1 MNTTTTNIAKH
12 ASTVAGA
19 TLLSRILGF
28 VRDLI
33 VAFALGAG
41 PLADAFFVAFR
52 LPNLLRRLF
61 AEGSLTMA
69 FVPVFTRICHEQ
81 GMDEASRMARSTLVW
96 LVLVLGGLT
105 ALALIWARPLTMLI
119 APGFGQDQAVLDAA
133 VDLVRICFPYI
144 LFISAVALSMGV
156 LNSLGHFLLPA
167 LAPCFLNISLILAAL
182 IAVGAG
188 LSVPVCLAWG
198 VLVAG
203 AVQWLSQLPALHT
216 RGVFWLGKWDPWHPG
231 VKRVAALMLPTVF
244 GAAVYQL
251 NVVLNTVLASF
262 LAQGSISFLYYADR
276 LVQFPLGVFGL
287 AVSTAALP
295 SLSALLAENK
305 KTEFART
312 LRSTVDLV
320 LFISLPATAGLIAL
334 NMPMVD
340 VLFGRGAF
348 DALAVQA
355 TAGALTGYALGLP
368 AFCAVRSLVSA
379 LYALEDTKS
388 PVWAAVFSLALNLAL
403 GLGLMQV
410 MGHVGLAI
418 AVSLASWGNVLLL
431 ARALN
436 RHIGQWFK
444 PRGAL
449 LRMLAL
455 SCLLGLGCA
464 LSASWGWLS
473 LAAIP
478 VWAGGYMAAARLLRI
493 PEAEIV
499 LSGLRRRLKG
509 KGSAEG

>member
-1 MNTTTTNIAKH
+1 MNSSSSEIARN

-28 VRDLI
+28 IRDLI

-69 FVPVFTRICHEQ
+69 FVPVFTKIGHDQ
-81 GMDEASRMARSTLVW
+81 GMEEARRMARSTLFW
-96 LVLVLGGLT
+96 LLVILGGIT
-105 ALALIWARPLTMLI
+105 GLALIWARPLTLLI
-119 APGFGQDQAVLDAA
+119 APGFAQDQAVLDVA
-133 VDLVRICFPYI
+133 VHLVRICFPYI

-156 LNSLGHFLLPA
+156 LNSLGHFLAPA
-167 LAPCFLNISLILAAL
+167 LAPCFLNISMILASL
-182 IAVGAG
+182 IGVWAG

-198 VLVAG
+198 VFAAG
-203 AVQWLSQLPALHT
+203 AVQWLTQLPALHA
-216 RGVFWLGKWDPWHPG
+216 RGIFWLGKWSVFHPG
-231 VKRVAALMLPTVF
+231 VKRVAGLMLPTVF

-251 NVVLNTVLASF
+251 NVALNTVLASF

-295 SLSALLAENK
+295 SLSSLLAQDRRA
-305 KTEFART
+305 EFVQT
-312 LRSTVDLV
+312 LQTTVNLL
-320 LFISLPATAGLIAL
+320 LFISLPATAGLIGL
-334 NMPMVD
+334 NLPMVD

-348 DALAVQA
+348 DASAVQA
-355 TAGALTGYALGLP
+355 TSAALVGYALGLP

-379 LYALEDTKS
+379 LYALEDTRA
-388 PVWAAVFSLALNLAL
+388 PVKAAVVSLGLNLVL
-403 GLGLMQV
+403 GVLLMQV
-410 MGHVGLAI
+410 IAHVGLAV

-431 ARALN
+431 ARALR
-436 RHIGQWFK
+436 RHVGRWFWVQ
-444 PRGAL
+444 RSL
-449 LRMLAL
+449 LYMTAL
-455 SCLLGLGCA
+455 SCLLGLGCS
-464 LSASWGWLS
+464 LTASWGWWS

-478 VWAGGYMAAARLLRI
+478 AWAGGYLMATRMLGI
-493 PEAEIV
+493 PEAKMILSV
-499 LSGLRRRLKG
+499 LKRKMGRENK
-509 KGSAEG
+509 K

>member
-1 MNTTTTNIAKH
+1 MNSSTSEIARH

-69 FVPVFTRICHEQ
+69 FVPVFTKIGHDQ
-81 GMDEASRMARSTLVW
+81 GMEEARCMARSTLFW
-96 LVLVLGGLT
+96 LLLILGGIT
-105 ALALIWARPLTMLI
+105 GLALIWARPLTLII
-119 APGFGQDQAVLDAA
+119 APGFAQDQAVLDVA
-133 VDLVRICFPYI
+133 VQLVRICFPYI

-156 LNSLGHFLLPA
+156 LNSLGHFLAPA

-182 IAVGAG
+182 TGVWAG

-198 VLVAG
+198 VLAAG
-203 AVQWLSQLPALHT
+203 AVQWLIQLPALHA
-216 RGVFWLGKWDPWHPG
+216 RGMFWRGQWSLFHPG
-231 VKRVAALMLPTVF
+231 VRRVAGLMLPTVF

-251 NVVLNTVLASF
+251 NVALNTVLASF

-295 SLSALLAENK
+295 SLSSLLAQNRK
-305 KTEFART
+305 AEFVQT
-312 LRSTVDLV
+312 LHTTVNLL
-320 LFISLPATAGLIAL
+320 LFISLPATAGLIGL
-334 NMPMVD
+334 NLPLID

-348 DALAVQA
+348 DASAVQA
-355 TAGALTGYALGLP
+355 TSAALVGYSLGLP

-379 LYALEDTKS
+379 LYALEDTRS
-388 PVWAAVFSLALNLAL
+388 PVKAAVVSLGINLVL
-403 GLGLMQV
+403 GVMLMQV
-410 MGHVGLAI
+410 IAHVGLAI

-431 ARALN
+431 GRALQ
-436 RHIGQWFK
+436 RHVGRWFWVQ
-444 PRGAL
+444 RSL
-449 LRMLAL
+449 LYMTAL
-455 SCLLGLGCA
+455 SCILGLGCS
-464 LSASWGWLS
+464 LTASWGWLS

-478 VWAGGYMAAARLLRI
+478 VWAGGYLMATRMMDI
-493 PEAEIV
+493 PEAKMILSV
-499 LSGLRRRLKG
+499 LKRKMGW
-509 KGSAEG
+509 